1 MEKVNNKPK
10 RYLPKTILFNAK
22 LASGLVAISS
32 AAISSLSIAAVP
44 VSFDSKDWQVACD
57 NTRTCRLAG
66 YQSESSSNRP
76 ISVLLSRKAGGNTKV
91 DGRVKL
97 GGAKEGSAKALLK
110 LGNRHRV
117 SLLIDGKDYGE
128 TQSYSSTTNDADLT
142 ETQVN
147 ALITALAKTSK
158 IEFVLRN
165 TRWELSGTGA
175 TAAMAKADEAQGRIG
190 TPSALFSKGSKPDSQ
205 ALPANTPPQLRLVQP
220 KQSAAP
226 KNNKTFRM
234 ASSTLSTI
242 TKKTLDNA
250 ANECPNLTDS
260 SSNSLEWR
268 VSRLNSSQLLAQHQ
282 CWVDAYNVG
291 HGMWVINDSPPYSPK
306 LITVDA
312 TSYDSGKISS
322 VQKVRSSGDCLV
334 KADWIWTGQSF
345 NKSYEST
352 TGLCRMVEVGGAWDL
367 PTYVSDVKS

>member
-1 MEKVNNKPK
+1 MKKVNHKPK
-10 RYLPKTILFNAK
+10 RYLPKTILSHHK
-22 LASGLVAISS
+22 LALGVLAMSTATMSTLSVA
-32 AAISSLSIAAVP
+32 AAP
-44 VSFDSKDWQVACD
+44 VTFDSKDWQVACD

-66 YQSESSSNRP
+66 YQSESDSMP
-76 ISVLLSRKAGGNTKV
+76 ISVLLSRRAGSEAKV
-91 DGRVKL
+91 SGRVKL

-117 SLLIDGKDYGE
+117 SLFIDGKDYGE

-142 ETQVN
+142 EAQVN

-165 TRWELSGTGA
+165 TRWELSGKGA
-175 TAAMAKADEAQGRIG
+175 TAVMSKADEAQGRVG
-190 TPSALFSKGSKPDSQ
+190 TSSALFSKGSKPNSQ
-205 ALPANTPPQLRLVQP
+205 VLPANTLPQLRLVQP

-226 KNNKTFRM
+226 KNNRTFKM
-234 ASSTLSTI
+234 ASSDLTAI
-242 TKKTLDNA
+242 TQKTLANA
-250 ANECPNLTDS
+250 KSDCPGLADAV
-260 SSNSLEWR
+260 SNSSGWR
-268 VSRLNSSQLLAQHQ
+268 VSRLNSRQLPAQHQ

-291 HGMWVINDSPPYSPK
+291 HGMWVINDSRPYSAK
-306 LITVDA
+306 LVTVDA

-322 VQKVRSSGDCLV
+322 IQKVRSSGDCLV
-334 KADWIWTGQSF
+334 KTDWVWTGKSF